1 MTWMIKLSN
10 DTVVS
15 SEEVTVA
22 QLTLVAQT
30 VESTAWAAL
39 DPMQSAQA
47 LVAWVALLEAQATG
61 IDLNESVNKTMRL
74 SVTDLQSRIRSD

>member
-1 MTWMIKLSN
+1 MTWMIKLN
-10 DTVVS
+10 DDTVVS

-30 VESTAWAAL
+30 AETTRWADL
-39 DPMQSAQA
+39 DPTQSASA
-47 LVAWVALLEAQATG
+47 LIAWITVLEAQATNTPLQDS
-61 IDLNESVNKTMRL
+61 IMNVMRL